1 MSGVYKSFATVLKD
15 HPVVYKQA
23 EIYIA
28 KKEKVDKKMPDVFNP
43 FEKWADFLGRIKTQ
57 GKCGCCWAMS
67 TSKTL
72 AERYAIL
79 TMGKLNVELS
89 PYEMVM
95 CQGAVFP
102 NLSISHDEKAL
113 SSINLDAHTQGACNG
128 SSLFSAMDFMFS
140 VGLVSTTC
148 VNHGKFADYGIPN
161 LETIEKP
168 EGVPMCQS
176 ILGPDYDR
184 CLDTSRA
191 VRFYRTIAGYQIS
204 SDVESIK
211 QEIYK
216 WGPVAAG
223 FQVFDDFI
231 SKYDGTSIYM
241 GPAKGAVNQ
250 GGHAVE
256 ILGWGKENGVDFW
269 WIANSWG
276 TNWGLSGYFKMKMM
290 IPECQ
295 LEQNVVGFIPDF
307 PGFRPEMLQY
317 TLTKNTALEELRSSL
332 AIDPLTGYKQRAIV
346 QINAGTLKG
355 DITPLIRT
363 NRLPD
368 MMKEWLGE
376 LSGDSTFI
384 YSVFH
389 YTKPGITISGIIENG
404 VIVIMLFA
412 LSYWAGRGISLLW
425 KKQSR

>member
-15 HPVVYKQA
+15 HPVVRKQA

-28 KKEKVDKKMPDVFNP
+28 KKGKIDKKMPAIFNP
-43 FEKWADFLGRIKTQ
+43 FEKWSDFLGRIKTQ

-67 TSKTL
+67 TSKIL

-95 CQGAVFP
+95 CQGTVFP
-102 NLSISHDEKAL
+102 NLSFSNDEKAL

-140 VGLVSTTC
+140 VGLVSTMC
-148 VNHGKFADYGIPN
+148 VNHGKFADYGIAD
-161 LETIEKP
+161 LATIEKP
-168 EGVPMCQS
+168 ESVPMCQS
-176 ILGPDYDR
+176 ILGPNYDR
-184 CLDTSRA
+184 CLDNSRA
-191 VRFYRTIAGYQIS
+191 VRFYRTVAGYQIS
-204 SDVESIK
+204 PDVESIK
-211 QEIYK
+211 QDIYK

-231 SKYDGTSIYM
+231 EGYDGTSIYM
-241 GPAKGAVNQ
+241 GPPKGATNQ

-256 ILGWGKENGVDFW
+256 VLGWGQENGVDFW

-317 TLTKNTALEELRSSL
+317 QLTKNAALEELRATL
-332 AIDPLTGYKQRAIV
+332 AIDSATGYKLRSII
-346 QINAGTLKG
+346 QIKDGTIKG
-355 DITPLIRT
+355 DLTPLIRT
-363 NRLPD
+363 DRLPD

-376 LSGDSTFI
+376 LSRDVTFM

-389 YTKPGITISGIIENG
+389 YTKPGTGGIIKNG
-404 VIVIMLFA
+404 VIAIMLVV
-412 LSYWAGRGISLLW
+412 LSYWMGRGISVLW